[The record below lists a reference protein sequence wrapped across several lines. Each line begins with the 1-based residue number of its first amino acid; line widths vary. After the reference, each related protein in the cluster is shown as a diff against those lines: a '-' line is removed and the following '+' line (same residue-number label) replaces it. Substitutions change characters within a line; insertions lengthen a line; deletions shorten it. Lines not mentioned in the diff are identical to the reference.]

1 MNKLVTLLRS
11 FSPAIKSLLLAQAVY
26 GIGYGVF
33 TVLLNLYLREI
44 GYSESEIGRIL
55 ALQTMC
61 SALMSMPLGWL
72 ADHTSRKCTYI
83 TGIICIATGYSI
95 ICMSRAI
102 SFILPA
108 VCISGTGLGALL
120 VSVLPYLQEN
130 SDDKQRA
137 YIFSLNSSLTW
148 TTSIVSGFF
157 AGWLPKLLVKAFPLS
172 VSEETGLQYS
182 LWIGVLFILLTLIP
196 AHRMK
201 IIAAEEK
208 KNSANST
215 YAKYLEDEPEEIP
228 IRLMVKFGSVNLLIG
243 FGAGMIVPYFNLYF
257 KDWCNAS
264 IPEIGTIFA
273 IGQFGTALGTM
284 LSPLLSKRAGL
295 VKGVVLSQMLSLPFM
310 IWMAFTHNF
319 VICSICF
326 VFRNAFMNLCTP
338 IQQEILMKMIPR
350 YMRARASAVN
360 SMSWNFAWA
369 IAMFFSGGII
379 KNYGYP
385 SSLIIAATAYFAA
398 SCLYHSFFGKVGILQ
413 KKSQTA

>member
-1 MNKLVTLLRS
+1 MNKLITLLRS

-33 TVLLNLYLREI
+33 TVLLNLYLRGI

-72 ADHTSRKCTYI
+72 ADKTSRKCTYI
-83 TGIICIATGYSI
+83 TGIICITAGYSM
-95 ICMSRAI
+95 ICLSHTMS
-102 SFILPA
+102 SILAA
-108 VCISGTGLGALL
+108 VCVSGTGLGAIL

-130 SDDKQRA
+130 SNEQQRA

-157 AGWLPKLLVKAFPLS
+157 AGWLPKLLVNSFPNAI
-172 VSEETGLQYS
+172 SEITGIQYS
-182 LWIGVLFILLTLIP
+182 LWVGVLFILLTLIP
-196 AHRMK
+196 AYKMK
-201 IIAAEEK
+201 IASPEEK
-208 KNSANST
+208 KTNTDSK
-215 YAKYLEDEPEEIP
+215 YDKYLDNDQEENP
-228 IRLMVKFGSVNLLIG
+228 IKLIVKFGSVNLLIG

-257 KDWCNAS
+257 KDWCSAS

-284 LSPLLSKRAGL
+284 LSPFLSKRAGL

-310 IWMAFTHNF
+310 LWMAFTHNF

-350 YMRARASAVN
+350 YLRARASAVN

-379 KNYGYP
+379 KNYGYA
-385 SSLIIAATAYFAA
+385 SSLLIAATAYFSA
-398 SCLYHSFFGKVGILQ
+398 SCLYHYFFGKVKILQ
-413 KKSQTA
+413 K

>member
-1 MNKLVTLLRS
+1 MRIMNKLAALLRS

-33 TVLLNLYLREI
+33 TVLLNLYLKGI
-44 GYSESEIGRIL
+44 GYTESEIGRIL

-61 SALMSMPLGWL
+61 SAIMSMPLGWL
-72 ADHTSRKCTYI
+72 ADKTSRKCTYI
-83 TGIICIATGYSI
+83 TGIICISIGYSI
-95 ICMSRAI
+95 ICLSRAMSVI
-102 SFILPA
+102 FFA
-108 VCISGTGLGALL
+108 VCISGTGLGAIL

-130 SDDKQRA
+130 SNDSQRA

-157 AGWLPKLLVKAFPLS
+157 AGWLPKLLVNTFPQAI
-172 VSEETGLQYS
+172 SEATGIQYS
-182 LWIGVLFILLTLIP
+182 LWVGVIFILLTLIP
-196 AHRMK
+196 AYKMK
-201 IIAAEEK
+201 IVAADNK
-208 KNSANST
+208 KLKNN
-215 YAKYLEDEPEEIP
+215 YEDYLDDQQDESP
-228 IRLMVKFGSVNLLIG
+228 IRLIVKFGSVNLLIG

-273 IGQFGTALGTM
+273 IGQFGTALGAM
-284 LSPLLSKRAGL
+284 LSPFLSKRAGL

-310 IWMAFTHNF
+310 VWMAFTHNF

-350 YMRARASAVN
+350 YLRARASAVN

-369 IAMFFSGGII
+369 MAMFFSGGII
-379 KNYGYP
+379 KNYGYT
-385 SSLIIAATAYFAA
+385 SSLLIAATAYFTA
-398 SCLYHSFFGKVGILQ
+398 SCLYHHFFGKVRILQ
-413 KKSQTA
+413 KA